1 MIGGGGNLRAPG
13 FQFPVEVR
21 ADISASLGTTP
32 ADELRLDFGQPNVI
46 RPSVGAHGCP
56 VAALVIRAIDQE
68 TANASGPHFSEGDLL
83 AGEFGH
89 APFKR
94 GLSRQ
99 AIGHPGDERRWRPA
113 QANEVR

>member
-21 ADISASLGTTP
+21 ADISASLATTP

-46 RPSVGAHGCP
+46 QPSVSAHGCP

-68 TANASGPHFSEGDLL
+68 TANTSGAHFSERDLL
-83 AGEFGH
+83 VAGEGGGH
-89 APFKR
+89 GAETSPIP
-94 GLSRQ
+94 S
-99 AIGHPGDERRWRPA
+99 
-113 QANEVR
+113 VRTSM

>member
-21 ADISASLGTTP
+21 ADISASLATTP

-68 TANASGPHFSEGDLL
+68 TANASGPHFSEGDLGRVGGHRFTKPKAVRAGIL
-83 AGEFGH
+83 AVNNSTTLE
-89 APFKR
+89 ASR
-94 GLSRQ
+94 G
-99 AIGHPGDERRWRPA
+99 
-113 QANEVR
+113 VTVV